1 MSNNKKK
8 EKVLLVFLLALACL
22 IDEPSKFIMLF
33 PFPS

>member
-1 MSNNKKK
+1 MSNNEK
-8 EKVLLVFLLALACL
+8 EKVLLVFSLALACL